1 MPNANAPAK
10 MVVTYTPI
18 TTKVV
23 SKNEALRS
31 KSPTIALEDGVVEC
45 VGKLGRI
52 K

>member
-10 MVVTYTPI
+10 TAVTNTPI

-23 SKNEALRS
+23 SKNEMLRS

-45 VGKLGRI
+45 VGKLENI